1 MSYYSRHCDFD
12 KKHDFRRIEVML
24 EDILVQLQ
32 QQKQRQYQNQAQ
44 SQAQS
49 DRTIFKNNG
58 NPDITIKNE
67 ANAIAVAAI
76 VILVS
81 LFSDHSGK
89 KVNKKSVEEFAEMFK
104 ELNISE

>member
-1 MSYYSRHCDFD
+1 MGCY
-12 KKHDFRRIEVML
+12 HDDLRNLEVML

-49 DRTIFKNNG
+49 DRTKFENNG
-58 NPDITIKNE
+58 NPEITIKNE

-81 LFSDHSGK
+81 LFSDNSGK
-89 KVNKKSVEEFAEMFK
+89 LKVNKKSVEEFAEMFK
-104 ELNISE
+104 EISNYVE